1 MLTLRPRAARPVSL
15 RRLDRTGNALSQG
28 RSRVASRQGGR
39 PPLWTEL
46 PAMKELPAMLL
57 LSPTGWDTFAVKV
70 WTDANNAAVGEA
82 TAPALILVAAAAVP
96 VLLLAPRDRIRE
108 VAP

>member
-15 RRLDRTGNALSQG
+15 RRLDRTGNALSQDH
-28 RSRVASRQGGR
+28 SWVANRQGGR
-39 PPLWTEL
+39 PPLCIAL

-82 TAPALILVAAAAVP
+82 AAPALILVAAAAVP
-96 VLLLAPRDRIRE
+96 MLLLAAPDRIRE
-108 VAP
+108 LAP